1 MVLPLFAALDPR
13 RTTTGTPFENV
24 AEEVLNGLFCHYE
37 PPVSEYAQHK
47 AAKEV
52 RKNPQKYTFSEVKK
66 SASILRTSRLF
77 RKRQAFATDEPADRS
92 ITASGGNV
100 GNSKKAVKWRDEKA
114 FKGIEGQIEGCAAR
128 HCDFLGFTTN
138 GGGGLT
144 DNLSPSAAQTHEP
157 KMANEAPKP
166 QSIIK
171 QTPTTKEPLK
181 DGCSSKVLYDDEGN
195 PIGNI
200 DVDVPF
206 AVPPAPNGLSQ
217 LRQMAR
223 ELDDGD
229 DVYEPENYDQP
240 SKRPWNKKDEISS
253 KRSESPML
261 TSNPNHYDTPEQF
274 EGSDRLSDRPSTP
287 YRVRAPDVMSY
298 QSGENSIIDQD
309 GHIYPISPSKRSE
322 VFSDLTMDPALRGRS
337 RRAISP
343 ANTSEGVEVDMVPK
357 APPKSAIIPKPATDL
372 RASLL
377 SEVRGRKG
385 IVVYDKMGNIVERRA
400 NLESKEVVKAKSSDT
415 IPEVA
420 ASKTDETKE
429 SRKSSGGGSRRIS
442 GGINETGIQK
452 LQKLPKTNVETNHTA
467 EELEKTSFGKRDPTP
482 RMSMEPPSSGIEE
495 LVSTDKGPLPPTP
508 RRKSDTQLSSQGTR
522 SDREDRQREEEI
534 RARLSKAYMK
544 ESNKKKSTSGSRKKS
559 KKSDRTVGTDD
570 EIRAEVT
577 TVGDLE
583 TENPNNYNTFEYLA
597 DEANEK
603 EEEIIHQ
610 DMQPALTAISN
621 TSTLSSID
629 ERGPTLQNNKS
640 EETAPKSKQSAS
652 SNSNRS
658 EKLWKGWKKTLVHVK
673 KLVNDI
679 DEQRLP
685 SSHQKARR

>member
-37 PPVSEYAQHK
+37 PPVSEYTQHK

-52 RKNPQKYTFSEVKK
+52 RQNPQKYTFSEVKK

-77 RKRQAFATDEPADRS
+77 RKRHAMATPEPA
-92 ITASGGNV
+92 ITTNSYV
-100 GNSKKAVKWRDEKA
+100 GNPKKAVKWRDEKA

-138 GGGGLT
+138 GGGELAE
-144 DNLSPSAAQTHEP
+144 NLSPSAVQTHEP
-157 KMANEAPKP
+157 KMANDAPKP

-171 QTPTTKEPLK
+171 QTPTMKEPLK
-181 DGCSSKVLYDDEGN
+181 DGPSNKILYDDEGN

-206 AVPPAPNGLSQ
+206 AVPPAPSGLSQ

-229 DVYEPENYDQP
+229 DIYEPENYDQP
-240 SKRPWNKKDEISS
+240 SQHPWKGGHDQISS
-253 KRSESPML
+253 QRSQSPML
-261 TSNPNHYDTPEQF
+261 ATTNPNHYDTPEQF

-287 YRVRAPDVMSY
+287 YRARAADMTSY
-298 QSGENSIIDQD
+298 QLGENSIIDQESQ
-309 GHIYPISPSKRSE
+309 IYPISPSKRSE

-337 RRAISP
+337 QRAISP
-343 ANTSEGVEVDMVPK
+343 TNTSEGVEVDMVPK
-357 APPKSAIIPKPATDL
+357 APPKSAVIPKPMTDL
-372 RASLL
+372 RADLL

-420 ASKTDETKE
+420 ATKTDETKE

-442 GGINETGIQK
+442 AGKNETDGFQT
-452 LQKLPKTNVETNHTA
+452 LQKLPKTSVDTNHTA
-467 EELEKTSFGKRDPTP
+467 EELDKATFGKRDPTP
-482 RMSMEPPSSGIEE
+482 RMSMEPPSGEKDE
-495 LVSTDKGPLPPTP
+495 LDSTEKGPLPPTP
-508 RRKSDTQLSSQGTR
+508 RRKSDVQLSCQSTR
-522 SDREDRQREEEI
+522 SDREDRKREEEI

-544 ESNKKKSTSGSRKKS
+544 ESKKKKSTTSSRKKS
-559 KKSDRTVGTDD
+559 KSDRTFATDD

-577 TVGDLE
+577 TVGDME
-583 TENPNNYNTFEYLA
+583 TVNPNAYNDFEYLT
-597 DEANEK
+597 DEPTHKEK
-603 EEEIIHQ
+603 EAMQ
-610 DMQPALTAISN
+610 PDMQPALTTLSN

-629 ERGPTLQNNKS
+629 EREPTDQNNIS
-640 EETAPKSKQSAS
+640 EETAPQSKQSAS
-652 SNSNRS
+652 SNSHRS

-685 SSHQKARR
+685 SIPKKARR